1 MIKWRV
7 TLDFCFQDS
16 ISFAR
21 FDKFFKIWKYL
32 MRICVIC
39 VLEFETCIIEIQ
51 MKSPKPPP
59 SHFNF
64 QTLDLFII
72 IFFLLILGSS
82 STRIIRFWSR
92 NIFNDIRQLRNQI
105 NHLWSWQ
112 NYQSVQ
118 RRWNSNGRKPPYQLE
133 TGYSKTQEILI
144 YLQVLQKNTCF
155 FQKKMLNTRFEWLP
169 IFFLRW
175 FFFMIWNF

>member
-1 MIKWRV
+1 MPLVFSLPAFILKFPLGFECSW
-7 TLDFCFQDS
+7 S
-16 ISFAR
+16 IY
-21 FDKFFKIWKYL
+21 KFWPASILLNVF
-32 MRICVIC
+32 
-39 VLEFETCIIEIQ
+39 
-51 MKSPKPPP
+51 
-59 SHFNF
+59 
-64 QTLDLFII
+64 
-72 IFFLLILGSS
+72 FFLLILGSS

-144 YLQVLQKNTCF
+144 YLQVLKTLF
-155 FQKKMLNTRFEWLP
+155 FKKYWIQELNSC
-169 IFFLRW
+169 IFSNYHCCQTVNFTFS
-175 FFFMIWNF
+175 FF

>member
-1 MIKWRV
+1 M
-7 TLDFCFQDS
+7 F
-16 ISFAR
+16 
-21 FDKFFKIWKYL
+21 
-32 MRICVIC
+32 
-39 VLEFETCIIEIQ
+39 
-51 MKSPKPPP
+51 
-59 SHFNF
+59 
-64 QTLDLFII
+64 
-72 IFFLLILGSS
+72 FFLLILGSS

-144 YLQVLQKNTCF
+144 YLQVLKEKLRFFKKYWIQELNPCIFPIITVLTVRFF
-155 FQKKMLNTRFEWLP
+155 FQS
-169 IFFLRW
+169 
-175 FFFMIWNF
+175 WNFSKIICLSAPWTRRVQKEMKY